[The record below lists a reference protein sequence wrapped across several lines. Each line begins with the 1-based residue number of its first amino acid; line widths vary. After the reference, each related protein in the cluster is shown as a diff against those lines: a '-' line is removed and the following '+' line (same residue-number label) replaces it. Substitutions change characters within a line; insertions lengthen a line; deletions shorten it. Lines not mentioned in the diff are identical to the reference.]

1 MTTAVASGAA
11 LVITEPVVY
20 DDMLVDEYHR
30 DPVVGGSLSC
40 SGAKKLLDPSCPA
53 IFAWERENLP
63 ESTATFDTGHAAH
76 QRVLGV
82 GPEIVVVPG
91 DRWDT
96 KEAKAQVAA
105 AREAGQVP
113 VKAETLEQV
122 DAMAAAIRAHPVA
135 SALLSDGGHAESS
148 LFWRDE
154 PSGIVRRCRLDW
166 RPAPKTG
173 RTIGVDYK
181 TARSAHPEKF
191 ARAAMD
197 YGYHQQHPWYVDG
210 LIACDLADSDAQF
223 VYIVQEKT
231 PPYVVSVVQ
240 LDAAAVRIGRAL
252 NRRAID
258 IYVQCTETG
267 RWPGYSDDVAHVSLP
282 YWYEREFDVA

>member
-1 MTTAVASGAA
+1 MTATLSDST
-11 LVITEPVVY
+11 LVVTEPVIYDEMPVEVY
-20 DDMLVDEYHR
+20 HS
-30 DPVVGGSLSC
+30 DPVAGGSLSS
-40 SGAKKLLDPSCPA
+40 SGAKKLLPPSAPA
-53 IFAWERENLP
+53 IFAYERENP
-63 ESTATFDTGHAAH
+63 PAPSDVFEFGHAAH

-82 GPEIVVVPG
+82 GPELVVV
-91 DRWDT
+91 DSETWNT
-96 KEAKAQVAA
+96 NA
-105 AREAGQVP
+105 
-113 VKAETLEQV
+113 VKAEVEAIRGEGKVPLKPSVMEQI
-122 DAMAAAIRAHPVA
+122 DAMEAALRQHPIA
-135 SALLSDGGHAESS
+135 SALLTDGGHPESS

-181 TARSAHPEKF
+181 TGRSANPEKF
-191 ARAAMD
+191 AKSAVD
-197 YGYHQQHPWYVDG
+197 YGYHQQHPWYIDG

-223 VYIVQEKT
+223 VFIVQEKT
-231 PPYVVSVVQ
+231 PPYLVSVVQ

-282 YWYEREFDVA
+282 YWYERDFDIV